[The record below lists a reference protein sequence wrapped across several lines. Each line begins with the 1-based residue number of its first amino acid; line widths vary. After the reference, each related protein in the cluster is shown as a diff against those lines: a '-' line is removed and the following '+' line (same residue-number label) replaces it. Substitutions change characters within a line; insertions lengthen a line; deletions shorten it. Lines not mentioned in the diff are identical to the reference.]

1 MLEIKKNNNNLG
13 RTVFGLLPN
22 LYCEKKKIV
31 LQDYAMYCNRE
42 VAGLGGR
49 CIAIH
54 LVRLEIVLQKGSVL
68 QACRLRD
75 CIAIHQGVLQVERGL
90 GREKCIATR
99 LNDLGHCI
107 VIHSGVL

>member
-1 MLEIKKNNNNLG
+1 
-13 RTVFGLLPN
+13 
-22 LYCEKKKIV
+22 
-31 LQDYAMYCNRE
+31 MYYNRE

-49 CIAIH
+49 CIVIH

-68 QACRLRD
+68 QAYRLRD

-90 GREKCIATR
+90 GREKCIVTR

-107 VIHSGVL
+107 AIQ

>member
-1 MLEIKKNNNNLG
+1 M
-13 RTVFGLLPN
+13 
-22 LYCEKKKIV
+22 KKKKLFGVEPFLGYNPICIV
-31 LQDYAMYCNRE
+31 KKYFFLLQDNAMYYSRE

-54 LVRLEIVLQKGSVL
+54 FVRLEIVLQKKGSVL
-68 QACRLRD
+68 QACRLRN

-99 LNDLGHCI
+99 LDDLGHCI
-107 VIHSGVL
+107 AIQ